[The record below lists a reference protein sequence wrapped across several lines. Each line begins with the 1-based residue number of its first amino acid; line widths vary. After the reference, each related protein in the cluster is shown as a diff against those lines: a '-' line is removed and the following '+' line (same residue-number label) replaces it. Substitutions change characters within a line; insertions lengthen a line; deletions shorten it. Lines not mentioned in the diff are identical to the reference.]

1 MSDDKPLIDDKS
13 FTVKVPNRAVELLKE
28 FKTEE
33 IIFFMIILLSVI
45 GVGITDYAP
54 TESWAYWMF
63 MVTALAASAVVIEK
77 TLLHRKDVSFT
88 QLWVTQLLH
97 WGATL
102 IVIILS
108 FAFVKTGRMTYEG
121 SGLVI
126 LLILSLSTFLDGFHV
141 GWRFYLAGIFLAI
154 TSILAAFVEEY
165 MWILLVIAI
174 ASIVFSTYLEK
185 YLTAKENEIQES

>member
-1 MSDDKPLIDDKS
+1 MSDDNPLIDDKS
-13 FTVKVPNRAVELLKE
+13 FILKVPNRAFELLKE

-54 TESWAYWMF
+54 TESWPYWIF
-63 MVTALAASAVVIEK
+63 MVVALCTCAVVIEK

-88 QLWVTQLLH
+88 KLWVTQLLH

-102 IVIILS
+102 IAIIIS

-126 LLILSLSTFLDGFHV
+126 LLILSLSIFLDGFHV

-185 YLTAKENEIQES
+185 YLTAKGNEIQEP

>member
-1 MSDDKPLIDDKS
+1 
-13 FTVKVPNRAVELLKE
+13 
-28 FKTEE
+28 
-33 IIFFMIILLSVI
+33 MIILLSVI

-54 TESWAYWMF
+54 TESWSYWMF
-63 MVTALAASAVVIEK
+63 MVGALAAAAVVIEK

-88 QLWVTQLLH
+88 KLWVTQLLH

-102 IVIILS
+102 IAIILS

-126 LLILSLSTFLDGFHV
+126 LLILSLSTFLDGYQV

-154 TSILAAFVEEY
+154 TAILAAFIEEY

-185 YLTAKENEIQES
+185 YLTENENDQTPR

>member
-1 MSDDKPLIDDKS
+1 MSDDNPLVDDKS
-13 FTVKVPNRAVELLKE
+13 LIHKVPSRALQLIKE

-88 QLWVTQLLH
+88 SLWVTQLLH

-102 IVIILS
+102 IAIMLS
-108 FAFVKTGRMTYEG
+108 FAFVKSGRMTYEG
-121 SGLVI
+121 SGLVV
-126 LLILSLSTFLDGFHV
+126 LLILSISTFLDGFHV

-154 TSILAAFVEEY
+154 TAVLAAFVEEY
-165 MWILLVIAI
+165 MWILLLIAI
-174 ASIVFSTYLEK
+174 ASIVFSTFLEK
-185 YLTAKENEIQES
+185 YLTAKSNEIKES